1 VEIWQVEN
9 LSVFKKTC
17 LKAARNRHLQDARE
31 LTLRSQRPALKVIMG
46 ETDMLQE
53 ELR

>member
-1 VEIWQVEN
+1 VEVWQVEN
-9 LSVFKKTC
+9 LSAFTKTF
-17 LKAARNRHLQDARE
+17 LKTARNRHLQGVRE